1 MTDRF
6 NCSVFLGCAVRRTLT
21 AESDSAEALL
31 DALKA
36 NEDVLLTSHLALL
49 AKEAADSCSLTE
61 AERLNRAKAA
71 PILGPWLEAAAKRRA
86 DSLGPAGEQ
95 GECSDD
101 TVFLKG
107 DIDLIALLAFRYALP
122 RHTAVTSIVPEVIL
136 SHRHLLKPETLVQMA
151 DEVACRLQ
159 TRKGDYGAI
168 DDRNWA
174 GFAEDVRTNGT
185 VAFKPC

>member
-21 AESDSAEALL
+21 ADSDSAESLL

-36 NEDVLLTSHLALL
+36 NEDFLQPSHLALL
-49 AKEAADSCSLTE
+49 AKEAADACSLTE
-61 AERLNRAKAA
+61 AERLNREKAA

-86 DSLGPAGEQ
+86 GSPGPAGEQ
-95 GECSDD
+95 GECPDE

-122 RHTAVTSIVPEVIL
+122 RHTSVTSIAPEVIL
-136 SHRHLLKPETLVQMA
+136 GHRHLLKPGTLAHMA
-151 DEVACRLQ
+151 DEAEAFLK
-159 TRKGDYGAI
+159 TRTGGYGAI

-174 GFAEDVRTNGT
+174 GFAEDVRTKGA
-185 VAFKPC
+185 VPFKPC